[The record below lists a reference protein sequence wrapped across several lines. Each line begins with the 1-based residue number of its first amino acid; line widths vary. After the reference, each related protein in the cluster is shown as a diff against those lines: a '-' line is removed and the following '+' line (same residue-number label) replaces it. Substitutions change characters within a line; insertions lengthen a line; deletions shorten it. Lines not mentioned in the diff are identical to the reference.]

1 MGTFFTSIRMRWIA
15 RTLAIAE
22 FLLWGAF
29 FIEHLTWF
37 SEPELASLPQVVW
50 AQQLA
55 HLTLLI
61 GYLLIWKWE
70 KPGAV
75 VILIGALT
83 FFPCIGGSNAWWFS
97 LFAISPAIFLF
108 LAWRSESIRSI

>member
-1 MGTFFTSIRMRWIA
+1 MEPLFTVRWLRWIG

-29 FIEHLTWF
+29 FIEHLGWF
-37 SEPELASLPQVVW
+37 SDPSSASPPAQVW
-50 AQQLA
+50 FQQLA
-55 HLTLLI
+55 HLALLI

-70 KPGAV
+70 RPGAI

-83 FFPCIGGSNAWWFS
+83 FFPFIGGPNTWWYA
-97 LFAISPAIFLF
+97 LFAVSPAIFLF
-108 LAWRSESIRSI
+108 FAWRKEAS

>member
-1 MGTFFTSIRMRWIA
+1 MDTFLTKARMRWLA

-29 FIEHLTWF
+29 FIEHITWF
-37 SEPELASLPQVVW
+37 SDPGLASPPQVVW
-50 AQQLA
+50 VQQLA

-70 KPGAV
+70 KVGAI
-75 VILIGALT
+75 VIIIGALT
-83 FFPCIGGSNAWWFS
+83 FFPFMGGPNAWWFS

-108 LAWRSESIRSI
+108 LAWRNESN